1 MFNPNYMQN
10 MQRPYPQMYTPT
22 FNQMYQPQMYQPVP
36 SGIQGKIVDN
46 VDVVKATEISLDR
59 KC

>member
-1 MFNPNYMQN
+1 MFNPYG
-10 MQRPYPQMYTPT
+10 QRQYQPVYQPN
-22 FNQMYQPQMYQPVP
+22 FNQMYQPQMYQAVQ

-59 KC
+59 KR